1 MLQPPRKLIRIWS
14 LMLATVLAIPAVG
27 AVGVAPSAAA
37 TRPLVIVVMENHER
51 ADIVHSSSAPYL
63 NGLRS
68 RGIDFTNYFGVAHPS
83 LPNYLALASGTTAGK
98 SGTDSIRAGE
108 ISGMTTIWN
117 QLQSHGIGW
126 RVYQEGM
133 PWTCYGGTSSG
144 GYVLRHNPSIPFS
157 GVFHSS
163 TMCQHVQRYSPGV
176 PLAPV
181 TFITPNLCHDMH
193 DCSIGTGDS
202 WLKANIQ
209 PMIQAGATVVI
220 TFDEGDS
227 STGGGGNVYTVV
239 AGAGVTHRVSSYR
252 YNHYSLLA
260 AIEYR
265 FGLSRLRNAAY
276 ASRMPLS

>member
-1 MLQPPRKLIRIWS
+1 MLRSPRKLIRLWS
-14 LMLATVLAIPAVG
+14 LLLAAALAIPTIG
-27 AVGVAPSAAA
+27 SVGVPPSGAAI
-37 TRPLVIVVMENHER
+37 RPLVIVVLENHER
-51 ADIVHSSSAPYL
+51 SDIVGSSSAPYL

-68 RGIDFTNYFGVAHPS
+68 RGIDFTNYVGVTHPS
-83 LPNYLALASGTTAGK
+83 LPNYLAIASGSTAGK
-98 SGTDSIRAGE
+98 SGSDSIRAGE
-108 ISGMTTIWN
+108 ISSMTTIWN

-133 PWTCYGGTSSG
+133 PWTCYGGTASG
-144 GYVLRHNPSIPFS
+144 GYVLRHNPSIPFAAI
-157 GVFHSS
+157 FQNS
-163 TMCQHVQRYSPGV
+163 TACQHVKPYAPGV

-193 DCSIGTGDS
+193 DCSIATGDA

-227 STGGGGNVYTVV
+227 TTGGGGNIYTVV
-239 AGAGVTHRVSSYR
+239 AGSNVTHRTNSYR

-260 AIEYR
+260 AIEHR
-265 FGLSRLRNAAY
+265 FGLSRLRNAAS
-276 ASRMPLS
+276 APRLPLS

>member
-1 MLQPPRKLIRIWS
+1 M
-14 LMLATVLAIPAVG
+14 
-27 AVGVAPSAAA
+27 
-37 TRPLVIVVMENHER
+37 RPLVIVMMENHER
-51 ADIVHSSSAPYL
+51 SDIVGSSSAAYL

-68 RGIDFTNYFGVAHPS
+68 RGIDFTNYVGVTHPS
-83 LPNYLALASGTTAGK
+83 LPNYLALASGSTAGK
-98 SGTDSIRAGE
+98 SGTDSIKAGE

-117 QLQSHGIGW
+117 QLQGHGIGW
-126 RVYQEGM
+126 RVYEEGM

-144 GYVLRHNPSIPFS
+144 DYVLRHNPSIPFS
-157 GVFHSS
+157 TVFKSS
-163 TMCQHVQRYSPGV
+163 TMCQHVQRYQPGV

-193 DCSIGTGDS
+193 DCSISTGDS

-227 STGGGGNVYTVV
+227 STGGGGNIYTVV
-239 AGAGVTHRVSSYR
+239 AGSAVTHRVNSYR

-260 AIEYR
+260 AIEHR
-265 FGLSRLRNAAY
+265 FGLPLLRNAAY
-276 ASRMPLS
+276 VTQLPLS